1 MPGATESPAA
11 PPAGSA
17 RWFAWLFTP
26 QPARQTLA
34 LLFQLE
40 TELRAIVVAPR
51 DHGIAHLKLQWW
63 REEIRRLAAG
73 SPRHPVTQALA
84 QSTPGTA
91 VAWSPLSDFLT
102 SLELELAAV
111 AIDDDAELERFLAL
125 ADGHAR
131 TMALSLGGQ
140 SDTGR
145 EALGRDVGQSIR
157 SAQIIV
163 DWCATAMDEPRRQA
177 VLRLAARSRENWTS
191 AVCQLDDAGLES
203 LRGLR
208 VLGALHMALLERLER
223 AAFPPGMRPAL
234 PAMHSLWTAWRAA
247 RQHGPS

>member
-26 QPARQTLA
+26 QPAREILA

-40 TELRAIVVAPR
+40 TELRSIVVSPR
-51 DHGIAHLKLQWW
+51 DHGVAHLKLQWW
-63 REEIRRLAAG
+63 REEVRRLAAG
-73 SPRHPVTQALA
+73 APRHPITQALA
-84 QSTPGTA
+84 HLTRCTA
-91 VAWSPLSDFLT
+91 SAWAPLDDYLT

-111 AIDDDAELERFLAL
+111 AVDNDAELERFLAL

-131 TMALSLGGQ
+131 TMVWSLAGAPDAGREMLGADLGQ
-140 SDTGR
+140 SVRG
-145 EALGRDVGQSIR
+145 V
-157 SAQIIV
+157 QIV
-163 DWCATAMDEPRRQA
+163 SNWCVTAMDEPRRKA
-177 VLRLAARSRENWTS
+177 VVRLAARSRTQWDR
-191 AVCQLDDAGLES
+191 AVKAFNGAGLEA

-208 VLGALHMALLERLER
+208 VLGELQLAFLDRLER
-223 AAFPPGMRPAL
+223 NAFQPSVRSHL
-234 PAMHSLWTAWRAA
+234 PAMRSLWTAWRAA